1 MRPRRLSSRSILAIQ
16 IALAVGFFTAWE
28 GLTALGVLDPFFTSR
43 PSSIASQL
51 AEWVRTGYL
60 WEHVGIT
67 FLETISAFLI
77 AVVLGVTVGYSF
89 GVSDT
94 LARVFQPFM
103 GIANAI
109 PKVTLGPILILWFG
123 VGLLPKIVLGVLI
136 VFFIIF
142 YNTFTGVRSVDRVLV
157 DNVRVL
163 GASRFEVARHVLI
176 PSALSWIFS
185 SLQTSVGFAVV
196 GAVVAE
202 YLAASRGIGYLI
214 QNAEA
219 SFDSTGVMS
228 GFVILALFVLG
239 VQALIAPVEKY
250 LLRWKPKATNVVSV
264 TA

>member
-1 MRPRRLSSRSILAIQ
+1 MKPTRLSSKSIFAIQ
-16 IALAVGFFTAWE
+16 VALTVGFFGAWE
-28 GLTALGVLDPFFTSR
+28 GLTAVGFLDPFFTSR
-43 PSSIASQL
+43 PSSIVGQL

-60 WEHVGIT
+60 WEHVAITLFETLVAFAVAGI
-67 FLETISAFLI
+67 
-77 AVVLGVTVGYSF
+77 LGVTVGYAM
-89 GVSDT
+89 GVNDT
-94 LARVFQPFM
+94 LARVFHPFM

-123 VGLLPKIVLGVLI
+123 VGILPKIVLGVLI
-136 VFFIIF
+136 VFFIVF
-142 YNTFTGVRSVDRVLV
+142 YNTFTGVRSVERVLV

-163 GASRFEVARHVLI
+163 GARRVDVARHVLI

-214 QNAEA
+214 QSAEA
-219 SFDSTGVMS
+219 SFDSTGVMA
-228 GFVILALFVLG
+228 GFVILALFVLA
-239 VQALIAPVEKY
+239 VQALIAPVERY
-250 LLRWKPKATNVVSV
+250 MLRWKPKAANVVSV